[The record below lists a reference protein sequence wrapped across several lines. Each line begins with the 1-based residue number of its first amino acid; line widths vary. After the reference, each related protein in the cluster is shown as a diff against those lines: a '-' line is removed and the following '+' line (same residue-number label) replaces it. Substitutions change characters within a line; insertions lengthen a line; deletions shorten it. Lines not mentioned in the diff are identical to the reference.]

1 MADKKK
7 AQPAQKVNKDT
18 QKVSTI
24 PEKACDTRN
33 VSTTSEPTQLDR
45 IEALLVEL
53 VESNRRLHPN
63 ISEMLNS
70 GVWH

>member
-7 AQPAQKVNKDT
+7 KQNQPT
-18 QKVSTI
+18 QKVSML
-24 PEKACDTRN
+24 EKDTQE
-33 VSTTSEPTQLDR
+33 VSAKSEPTQLDR